1 MKRHPKKLYFKMKT
15 HKDKKNISTV
25 NKIFN
30 CQTIFKENGLELGR
44 SITTDNKSKYCIEH
58 SDDLIIFNAN
68 VVSKCKGKIWYGDL
82 NLSEDFDKLKNIA
95 DIIREDLYVL
105 MEGDA
110 INETQKRNTKKMIE
124 NARVIIRCIK

>member
-1 MKRHPKKLYFKMKT
+1 MKT
-15 HKDKKNISTV
+15 HKDRHISETNKK
-25 NKIFN
+25 FN
-30 CQTIFKENGLELGR
+30 CKTIFKENGLELGR
-44 SITTDNKSKYCIEH
+44 SITSDSKSKYCIDH

-95 DIIREDLYVL
+95 DIMREDLYVL

-110 INETQKRNTKKMIE
+110 IYDDQKKNIKKLIE
-124 NARVIIRCIK
+124 NTRVIIRCVK